1 MAESPTDMHVFIL
14 LGPPGSGKGTQAK
27 NLSQYFHLAHIST
40 GDLLRE
46 QIHKKTELGTKVNAY
61 MQNGQLVP
69 DEIILYM
76 LFERI
81 SMADC
86 KKGYILDGFPRTLAQ
101 AEKLQT
107 YFRQNKI
114 EPFIFNLDL
123 SDQEIIRRLQ
133 DRLICTK
140 CHTPYHLFNSPPKKA
155 GICDRCHAH
164 LTYRS
169 DDQPKVVSKRLQV
182 YHEQTAPLIIYY
194 KELKLLHTI
203 DCNHTEKEI
212 FHQMLLYL
220 NSSFTS

>member
-1 MAESPTDMHVFIL
+1 MAESYADVCVFIL
-14 LGPPGSGKGTQAK
+14 LGPPGVGKGTQAK
-27 NLSQYFHLAHIST
+27 NLSQYFHLTHIST

-46 QIHKKTELGTKVNAY
+46 QIHKTTEIGKAVDIY
-61 MQNGQLVP
+61 MQSGQLVP
-69 DEIILYM
+69 NEIILHM

-81 SMADC
+81 SKGDC

-101 AEKLQT
+101 AKKLQV
-107 YFRQNKI
+107 YFTQNKI
-114 EPFIFNLDL
+114 EPFVFNLDL
-123 SDQEIIRRLQ
+123 NDREIIRRLQ

-140 CHTPYHLFNSPPKKA
+140 CHTPYHLFNSPPKKTD
-155 GICDRCHAH
+155 ICDRCNTH

-169 DDQPKVVSKRLQV
+169 DDQPEVISKRLQI
-182 YHEQTAPLIIYY
+182 YNEQTAPLIMYY

-220 NSSFTS
+220 KESFIS